1 MNLVENFNKNDFSSL
16 VYNIYKRFGNV
27 KRARGFYLYT
37 EKNIRLLDMYLLDG
51 RAILGHKAGRALT
64 TLKRELDKGL
74 FAPYPSNNI
83 SLLKCALKCLF
94 PKYESLIFATKEKAI
109 YIMKDVFCVSVE
121 NIVIYRHFL
130 EKDFGKCFLFLP
142 YPSLNTSIILYQDV
156 EKAKLHDE
164 DPILP
169 AEATAI
175 ASFIY
180 DVIASKKRREN
191 GASIHSM
198 CSKKLFK
205 KEEKTKKEI
214 NKLLPLLKI
223 FFDIEGQYL
232 FFKGSDEEYK
242 DFFISALE
250 HHILLSPST
259 STPSIFPNI
268 ENYSQL
274 ISFIKSKI

>member
-1 MNLVENFNKNDFSSL
+1 MIELNKNDFSSL
-16 VYNIYKRFGNV
+16 IYERFGNV

-37 EKNIRLLDMYLLDG
+37 EKNIRLLDMYLSDG

-64 TLKRELDKGL
+64 AFKRELSKGL
-74 FAPYPSNNI
+74 FASYPSNDIN
-83 SLLKCALKCLF
+83 LLKRALKSLF
-94 PKYESLIFATKEKAI
+94 PQYESLIFATKEKAI
-109 YIMKDVFCVSVE
+109 NVMKEAFGVSIE

-142 YPSLNTSIILYQDV
+142 YSSLNTSIILYKDV
-156 EKAKLHDE
+156 EKPKLLNE
-164 DPILP
+164 DFILP
-169 AEATAI
+169 AEAGAI

-198 CSKKLFK
+198 CGKKLFK

-214 NKLLPLLKI
+214 NKLFPLLNT

-232 FFKGSDEEYK
+232 FFKGTEEEYK

-250 HHILLSPST
+250 NHILLSPSI

-274 ISFIKSKI
+274 ISFIKSKT